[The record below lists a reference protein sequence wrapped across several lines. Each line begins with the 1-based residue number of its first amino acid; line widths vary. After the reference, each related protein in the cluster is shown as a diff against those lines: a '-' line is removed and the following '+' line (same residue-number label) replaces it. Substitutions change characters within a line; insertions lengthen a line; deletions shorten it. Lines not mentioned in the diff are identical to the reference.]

1 MRSKIQHLLGDR
13 AFYSKLFTI
22 AIPIIIQNFIMSSLN
37 LVDVIMIGQVGD
49 VAVASVGLGNQVYF
63 LLRLLLFGITS
74 GAAVFAAQFWGKR
87 DIPNIRKVLGLSL
100 MLACLA
106 GLIFSVIALV
116 FPAWMLGM
124 YSTDSMVIQ
133 QGVIYLRIVGIS
145 YLATSISFAYSDVLR
160 STENVRLPMAVS
172 VVALSM
178 NIILDYGLILG
189 KLGMPQMGIEG
200 AAIGTTL
207 SRIVEMV
214 LMLFFTYRNH
224 TPAAAKLHE
233 MVGQSREFLK
243 SFAVTA
249 SPVIANELLWSLGS
263 TMYYVIYAHMSTTAL
278 AAANIA
284 STVQSM
290 GLVFLIGI
298 ASACAITVGN
308 QIGAGQEDTAY
319 EYAKRSLAI
328 NVLFAILLGAG
339 LHFLSAPILQLY
351 NVSQET
357 VYTAIRMIRMIG
369 YIFWLK
375 SIAMVLIVGIMRS
388 GGDTR
393 YSMVLDVGAIWL
405 VGIPLGALAAFVFH
419 VPAFWVTLII
429 ASEDLAKNIIG
440 LKRFSSKK
448 WINNLVSEA
457 PI

>member
-1 MRSKIQHLLGDR
+1 MQTLIHRLLGDR
-13 AFYSKLFTI
+13 AFYAKLLNI

-49 VAVASVGLGNQVYF
+49 VAVAAVGLGNQVYF

-74 GAAVFAAQFWGKR
+74 GAAVFAAQYWGKR

-100 MLACLA
+100 MLACFS
-106 GLIFSVIALV
+106 GLFFTVIALV
-116 FPAWMLGM
+116 LPGWILGL
-124 YSTDSMVIQ
+124 YSEDTRVIQ
-133 QGVIYLRIVGIS
+133 EGVVYLRIVGIS
-145 YLATSISFAYSDVLR
+145 YLATAISFAYSDVLR

-172 VVALSM
+172 VIALSM

-189 KLGMPQMGIEG
+189 RLGMPQMGIEG

-207 SRIVEMV
+207 SRFVEMI
-214 LMLFFTYRNH
+214 LLLIFTYRKD
-224 TPAAAKLHE
+224 TPAAARLHE
-233 MVGQSREFLK
+233 MLGQSREFLR

-263 TMYYVIYAHMSTTAL
+263 TMYVVIYAHISTTAL

-298 ASACAITVGN
+298 SSACAIIVGN
-308 QIGAGQEDTAY
+308 QIGAGQEETAY
-319 EYAKRSLAI
+319 HYAKRSLVI
-328 NVLFAILLGAG
+328 NVIFALLLGAG

-351 NVSQET
+351 SVTEET
-357 VYTAIRMIRMIG
+357 AYTAIRMIRMIG

-393 YSMVLDVGAIWL
+393 YSMVIDVGAIWL

-419 VPAFWVTLII
+419 VPAYWVTLII
-429 ASEDLAKNIIG
+429 ASEDIAKNIIG
-440 LKRFSSKK
+440 LKRFVSKK
-448 WINNLVSEA
+448 WINNLVRETT
-457 PI
+457 